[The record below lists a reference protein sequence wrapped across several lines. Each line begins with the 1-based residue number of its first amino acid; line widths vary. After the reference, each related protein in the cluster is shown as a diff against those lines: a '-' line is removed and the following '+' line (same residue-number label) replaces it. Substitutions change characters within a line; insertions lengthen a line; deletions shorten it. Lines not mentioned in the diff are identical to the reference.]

1 LGQLW
6 LPLTVGNPLGHRVE
20 TQWAAE
26 LVLVWRQTL
35 KIRGQVSYWWMPW
48 FRHNQTSEFSIKN
61 VSEFDVIKN
70 V

>member
-1 LGQLW
+1 MSYSDDEHISGVTRQ
-6 LPLTVGNPLGHRVE
+6 TN
-20 TQWAAE
+20 
-26 LVLVWRQTL
+26 VWRQTL